1 MTISASRTDKAFHLL
16 DYSLIIARNETKEG
30 LAHTFSSVETLE
42 ISQWFNTYPKCQS
55 VLRLLLEVTFL
66 LCGLGFL
73 LCGNGAKP
81 CGSKATMALKKV
93 LKRR

>member
-55 VLRLLLEVTFL
+55 VLRLLLEVTDLTGL
-66 LCGLGFL
+66 LQH
-73 LCGNGAKP
+73 ND
-81 CGSKATMALKKV
+81 V
-93 LKRR
+93 LMHQSS

>member
-55 VLRLLLEVTFL
+55 VLRLLLEVTSFT
-66 LCGLGFL
+66 GDGYH
-73 LCGNGAKP
+73 
-81 CGSKATMALKKV
+81 ATQTIDISSV
-93 LKRR
+93 LWYCISTI

>member
-55 VLRLLLEVTFL
+55 VLRLLLEVTISYYFSIVTTFYKTIFYRL
-66 LCGLGFL
+66 AIGTSTLYRT
-73 LCGNGAKP
+73 K
-81 CGSKATMALKKV
+81 S
-93 LKRR
+93 